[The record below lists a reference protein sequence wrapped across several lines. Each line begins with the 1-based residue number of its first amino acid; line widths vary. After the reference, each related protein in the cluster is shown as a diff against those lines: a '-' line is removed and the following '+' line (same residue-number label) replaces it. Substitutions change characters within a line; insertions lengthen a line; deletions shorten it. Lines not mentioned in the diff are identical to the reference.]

1 MRQEGL
7 ITAERNSNNKR
18 LVNITLTDKGQE
30 ALNRTMPVAKE
41 IVDQVMLSI
50 DEGDA
55 ALLEKYLRTLR
66 QNAYDGFGNVAKHSQ
81 PRPV

>member
-1 MRQEGL
+1 
-7 ITAERNSNNKR
+7 
-18 LVNITLTDKGQE
+18 VNITLTDKGR
-30 ALNRTMPVAKE
+30 ATLNRATPVAKE

-66 QNAYDGFGNVAKHSQ
+66 QNAYDGLENVAKHSQ
-81 PRPV
+81 P